1 MSNDSTTASK
11 AVDGESLVNDSKAD
25 HLNHV
30 APELHSPRRSQSTS
44 SRSHRPQK
52 NGHRSANGER
62 ETLNGRSDSEA
73 ETVVLS
79 GKEELSTDT
88 TKKVIKNEAHSDGE
102 STMNVQAGVRP
113 SGSTRLSAG
122 SEDNVDRPSLKRK
135 RVTPPYGAQ
144 AVERGISSN
153 LSSTISSPT
162 HRSHTSPERHD
173 SDSSRSRTSPPR
185 DETKQQRGVNP
196 QKRKLR
202 EGAKDVNGKERRM
215 RRSDGGREKLA
226 DRSESP
232 QSNSRHTSQT
242 VRAISTELSSSLR
255 QRKPP
260 ISLSVGHRRKT
271 SEETRDDSDDSI
283 STHGHPRL
291 RKLVLTDNITSA
303 KMPPHK
309 KNRDKNGRT
318 VLARTCATEEK
329 NFDSAFEDIKLM
341 LRERPEDLNVP
352 DYAGNTPLQIAS
364 LAGNVK
370 IVQFLIDA
378 GCDTSSR
385 NIDMETPLMDAAE
398 VGHLEVVKLL
408 LKAGLDPRQTNAKG
422 EESLDLLKPDLE
434 HFDAI
439 REALIS
445 AKEKDTRRRSSV
457 DQGQHGAGARDTD
470 GSSRGASAAS
480 PGQSPALHSARSPP
494 ASATLPRRRIG
505 RGQATRDEL
514 LWINPTPDN
523 LRDRAGK
530 GDLDVVNYIL
540 SMRPIADT
548 ESVLAAAKGGHEVV
562 LELLIALG
570 SPQPDPDPL
579 QSSNHKPAFSTPML
593 AAIGRENLGIIR
605 LLLEQKGFDPTRRLY
620 RGLTYYELAK
630 ERQGPCWQE
639 EYEILKEAFDRHAS
653 TGSIGCT
660 SPRKA
665 RGGGLE
671 PKNAVLRK
679 VSSPLANDGITQET
693 HSAMPDDPAKHK
705 RLQLHHKES
714 SPKYSRKSEIR
725 SRESSAV
732 VSDREAKPLGPPK
745 AKSRNRSM
753 SDASVIAEVSKPKR
767 KLLSRNDLQH
777 DEDTKRRA
785 SVVSETSTTS
795 SHGPTPKSDEPPKSK
810 DTRHDTSE
818 ETSRMHNETGKKRSR
833 NSGSSSEHNP
843 SQPPDMIKK
852 KKRRRVDSIC
862 STSQEHHVPP
872 VRRGSAAVARMV
884 ASPDRITSPV
894 SSTRAAPV
902 AFMGGAVSATPLRES
917 SINSQT
923 HQDTSV
929 SPLTTERPTPQTLSQ
944 QKSPTQQTSSPKS
957 DLENAL
963 HQHNAEVQTGIEVR
977 AREERE
983 RAEEDRRRQV
993 QAARE
998 EAEYKNRIAREEED
1012 ARTEEQRRID
1022 EAERQARLEREEEKA
1037 RIERSR
1043 REEELQRR
1051 RVEQERI
1058 RREEQERRRIEL
1070 EERESLRRI
1079 RMQEEKERERR
1090 ESLPNGLRRAAE
1102 LSVDEARDVKEVAKW
1117 LPIYTA
1123 TTHQLNPQCED
1134 QVADERW
1141 IPNFQAAPILAIKDL
1156 DLSQCEPTV
1165 SLQSFKLCH
1174 QAISKHRYMSP
1185 KPHSSQLFHHAT
1197 NIYPRYSLVLPSRHS
1212 LAHRLSLASLP
1223 HQTRARSQTCP
1234 YMHPRRDL
1242 RL

>member
-1 MSNDSTTASK
+1 MNDDSTPASK
-11 AVDGESLVNDSKAD
+11 SMDGESLMSGKAD
-25 HLNHV
+25 HLDPV
-30 APELHSPRRSQSTS
+30 APELQSPRGSQSPS
-44 SRSHRPQK
+44 SRMHTVAK
-52 NGHRSANGER
+52 NGQRSAHVDGEN
-62 ETLNGRSDSEA
+62 LNGKSDSEA

-79 GKEELSTDT
+79 GKEEQSTDT
-88 TKKVIKNEAHSDGE
+88 TKEIIKNEVHSDGE
-102 STMNVQAGVRP
+102 STMDVQGSARP
-113 SGSTRLSAG
+113 SGSVRLNVG
-122 SEDNVDRPSLKRK
+122 SEDGVDKPSLKRK
-135 RVTPPYGAQ
+135 RVQPPYEADT
-144 AVERGISSN
+144 AERGVSSN

-162 HRSHTSPERHD
+162 HRSHTSPERND
-173 SDSSRSRTSPPR
+173 SDSSRSRTSPPL
-185 DETKQQRGVNP
+185 DETKQHKGVIP

-202 EGAKDVNGKERRM
+202 EGTKEVNGKGRRM
-215 RRSDGGREKLA
+215 RRSGVNRERLT

-232 QSNSRHTSQT
+232 QHNSRHTFQT
-242 VRAISTELSSSLR
+242 VRAISTELPGSLR
-255 QRKPP
+255 RRKAPP
-260 ISLSVGHRRKT
+260 SLSVGHGRKA

-283 STHGHPRL
+283 STHGHPGL
-291 RKLVLTDNITSA
+291 RKLASTDNIPSA
-303 KMPPHK
+303 KMGPHK

-318 VLARTCATEEK
+318 ALARTCAIEEK
-329 NFDSAFEDIKLM
+329 GFDTAFEELKLR
-341 LRERPEDLNVP
+341 LLERPEDLNVP

-370 IVQFLIDA
+370 IVQYLIDA

-398 VGHLEVVKLL
+398 VGHLEVVNLL

-422 EESLDLLKPDLE
+422 EESLDLLKPDSE
-434 HFDAI
+434 HYNAI
-439 REALIS
+439 RDTLIT
-445 AKEKDTRRRSSV
+445 AKEKDTRRRSSI
-457 DQGQHGAGARDTD
+457 DQGQHGTGTRDTD

-494 ASATLPRRRIG
+494 ASASLPRRRNG
-505 RGQATRDEL
+505 RSQATRDEL

-540 SMRPIADT
+540 SMCPVADT

-579 QSSNHKPAFSTPML
+579 QLSTYKPAFSTPML
-593 AAIGRENLGIIR
+593 AAIGRENLGIIK

-630 ERQGPCWQE
+630 ERQGPYWQE
-639 EYEILKEAFDRHAS
+639 EYEMLKEAFDHHATTES
-653 TGSIGCT
+653 SDRLP
-660 SPRKA
+660 PRKA
-665 RGGGLE
+665 RGVGLE
-671 PKNAVLRK
+671 PKSTTLRK
-679 VSSPLANDGITQET
+679 GSSPLANNSITQEIHLT
-693 HSAMPDDPAKHK
+693 AVGDLVKPK
-705 RLQLHHKES
+705 RLESHHKEPL
-714 SPKYSRKSEIR
+714 PKYSRKSEIR

-745 AKSRNRSM
+745 AKSRYRSM
-753 SDASVIAEVSKPKR
+753 SDAGVVAEISKPKR
-767 KLLSRNDLQH
+767 KLLSRNDIQH
-777 DEDTKRRA
+777 DEDTRRRA
-785 SVVSETSTTS
+785 SVASETSTTS
-795 SHGPTPKSDEPPKSK
+795 SHGQTLKTDGLSKSK
-810 DTRHDTSE
+810 DTRHEGSEDTS
-818 ETSRMHNETGKKRSR
+818 RINNEPGKKRSR
-833 NSGSSSEHNP
+833 NSGSSSEHDLTKP
-843 SQPPDMIKK
+843 HDIATK
-852 KKRRRVDSIC
+852 KKRRRVDSIG
-862 STSQEHHVPP
+862 SASQEHHAPP

-902 AFMGGAVSATPLRES
+902 AFMGGSVTAPPLRES

-923 HQDTSV
+923 RKDSSV
-929 SPLTTERPTPQTLSQ
+929 SPLTVERPIPQIASK
-944 QKSPTQQTSSPKS
+944 QKSPTRQAYSPKS
-957 DLENAL
+957 DLENAQY
-963 HQHNAEVQTGIEVR
+963 QHNAEEQARIESK

-983 RAEEDRRRQV
+983 RAEDERRRQL

-1012 ARTEEQRRID
+1012 ARIEEQRRLD

-1070 EERESLRRI
+1070 EERERLRRI
-1079 RMQEEKERERR
+1079 RMQQEEERERR

-1102 LSVDEARDVKEVAKW
+1102 LNFDEAREVHEVVRW

-1123 TTHQLNPQCED
+1123 TTRDLEPQCED
-1134 QVADERW
+1134 KVADERW
-1141 IPNFQAAPILAIKDL
+1141 ISNVQAAPILAIKDL
-1156 DLSQCEPTV
+1156 DLSQCEYHI
-1165 SLQSFKLCH
+1165 SLQPSKLCFSRH
-1174 QAISKHRYMSP
+1174 SP
-1185 KPHSSQLFHHAT
+1185 KPYIYTSFALICLFHLT
-1197 NIYPRYSLVLPSRHS
+1197 SSSN
-1212 LAHRLSLASLP
+1212 
-1223 HQTRARSQTCP
+1223 
-1234 YMHPRRDL
+1234 
-1242 RL
+1242 